1 MVFTLHREAFGLEI
15 IFILRNQTKGWCRIH
30 NRLCFPLLVVKFA
43 IDGFC
48 IIHDPKEI
56 KKKTRFKI
64 GGNLGS
70 FGITHDS
77 KEAK

>member
-1 MVFTLHREAFGLEI
+1 M
-15 IFILRNQTKGWCRIH
+15 GWRKIH

-48 IIHDPKEI
+48 ITHDPKEI
-56 KKKTRFKI
+56 EKKTLFKI

>member
-1 MVFTLHREAFGLEI
+1 M
-15 IFILRNQTKGWCRIH
+15 GWRKIH

-48 IIHDPKEI
+48 ITHDPKEI
-56 KKKTRFKI
+56 EKKNLFKI

-70 FGITHDS
+70 FGITHNS